1 MPYFIKKK
9 PKYIKKFISKTR
21 KLIETTFSILTENF
35 DIAGIKARSI
45 YSYASKIAAKI
56 LAYNFQTILN

>member
-1 MPYFIKKK
+1 
-9 PKYIKKFISKTR
+9 
-21 KLIETTFSILTENF
+21 SILTENF
-35 DIAGIKARSI
+35 DIAGTKARSI